1 MLSYFLN
8 FIFDFCFFYP
18 LYMSWMWI
26 FGSLFYFYR
35 YEKRFS
41 NPGQLPHLNSYPS
54 IALVIPCFNEAENV
68 RETLLNA
75 LHQRYPNFEVVAVDD
90 CSTDTTA
97 KILDE
102 LAKDH
107 LRLRIIHHS
116 KNEGKAVALTS
127 AALLTNAE
135 YLLCIDG
142 DSLLDQNAALWML
155 PHFLNNARV
164 GAVTG
169 NPRLRTRTT
178 LLGRVQVGEFSSI
191 IGLIKRAQRTYGRL
205 FTVSGVCV
213 MLRKT
218 ALADVGFWSN
228 ETLTED
234 IDISWKLQIRHWEIR
249 FEPAATCWILMPE
262 TLAGLWSQRLRWAT
276 GGTQAALK
284 YASIWTDWKSR
295 RMWPIFL
302 EYVLSLIWSYSM
314 LFSLLLYLS
323 HFVFELRPEFVIQDL
338 IPAWTGLMIAITSLV
353 QVMVAMRIDARY
365 DYELWRN
372 YFYMIWYPLAFWM
385 IGMITSVVAFPRAIF
400 RGKFQRGRW
409 ISPDRG
415 LT

>member
-1 MLSYFLN
+1 
-8 FIFDFCFFYP
+8 
-18 LYMSWMWI
+18 MSWLWI

-35 YEKRFS
+35 YEERFS
-41 NPGQLPHLNSYPS
+41 NPSQIPQLTSFPN
-54 IALVIPCFNEAENV
+54 IAIVIPCFNEGENV
-68 RETLLNA
+68 VETILNA
-75 LHQRYPNFEVVAVDD
+75 LDQRYPNFEVIAVDD
-90 CSTDTTA
+90 CSKDGTGA
-97 KILDE
+97 MLDD
-102 LAKDH
+102 LAQKH
-107 LRLRIIHHS
+107 QRLRVIHHAA
-116 KNEGKAVALTS
+116 NEGKAVALTS
-127 AALLTNAE
+127 AALLTSAE

-218 ALADVGFWSN
+218 AIADVGFWSN

-262 TLAGLWSQRLRWAT
+262 TLIGLWNQRLRWAT
-276 GGTQAALK
+276 GGAQAVLK
-284 YASIWTDWKSR
+284 YAGIWADWKSR

-302 EYVLSLIWSYSM
+302 EYALSLFWSYSM
-314 LFSLLLYLS
+314 LFSLLLYVA
-323 HFVFELRPEFVIQDL
+323 HYFFELNPEYIIADL
-338 IPAWTGLMIAITSLV
+338 IPAWTGLMIAITSLA
-353 QVMVAMRIDARY
+353 QITVAMRIDARY
-365 DYELWRN
+365 DHELWRN
-372 YFYMIWYPLAFWM
+372 YLYMIWYPLAFWM
-385 IGMITSVVAFPRAIF
+385 IGMTTSVVAFPRAVF